1 MEEVKNQKIKVSHQF
16 IEVYDKISSQLK
28 SRGYNLSHSEF
39 IDDLLSIVS
48 QEKLDDIVDQK
59 TPLEYKIKEALLDP
73 QKRDALE
80 KLVSNKKKSFNKNS
94 ELSL

>member
-1 MEEVKNQKIKVSHQF
+1 M
-16 IEVYDKISSQLK
+16 K